1 MKRKIWANLLMGAV
15 FAFVLSVSAVGNL
28 VTGYDLEVKSLL
40 VLFLWCAYCSLI
52 SALLFR
58 FKYAGAVL
66 LCLTVLAAPV
76 IWKDGLLWEELQSL
90 CYLISSHYHDVYDWS
105 VIGKP
110 LSDVVSRPLI
120 VLSAWAAF
128 SVSWSVCRRKH
139 IMIIM
144 PSLILPLVICLI
156 TTDRVPDTI
165 YLYLLI
171 LGMALLLVTG
181 WTRRNYPAQ
190 GIKLTFRLT
199 IPIAAALALLFAAN
213 PRDEYVNNAGKYQKE
228 VMSWFQKLQDT
239 TEYIS
244 SGVSFESA
252 VSEKLNLRNVGPRS
266 PVPHSVMRVNS
277 PIDGTIYLRGRDYD
291 KYSGTGWESSLN
303 RNEVFT
309 SGTTSSGELIIVTY
323 GVKDLLYVPYY
334 SSNEITLV
342 NGAVD
347 NDENLQRYSYD
358 LARSTSGGS
367 DMPEASYTEL
377 PAETLQWTSN
387 LDVIIDLEDLP
398 QSEKIYRIESY
409 VQNSAIYDLSTS
421 RMSSEYHD
429 FAQWFLEESDTG
441 YCVHFATAATV
452 LLRAAGIPARYVE
465 GYMVA
470 CTAVEDVVVSSLDAH
485 AWAEYYDSVSGT
497 WKILEA
503 TPADLQDEEENVTTM
518 SSISE
523 GTEHDATVTEADA
536 SEPEQNDS
544 GVAATIPDV
553 ETETQQITQDN
564 MPDNM
569 AGTTENKEPFKLP
582 EWVKTIFWII
592 LAMASIPIQSYV
604 RIELKRKQWDQGK
617 ANEKAIVRWRQTK
630 KLAHLVDVP
639 FPEELELLAQK
650 ANFSQ
655 HRIQPCEL
663 QLFEDYK
670 EDLLETVSSKP
681 WYHRILLR
689 WIFAIGS

>member
-1 MKRKIWANLLMGAV
+1 MKRKVWANHLMGAV

-40 VLFLWCAYCSLI
+40 VLFLWCACCSLI

-58 FKYAGAVL
+58 FKYGGAVL
-66 LCLTVLAAPV
+66 LCLIVLAAPV
-76 IWKDGLLWEELQSL
+76 IWKGGLLWEELQSL
-90 CYLISSHYHDVYDWS
+90 CYIISSHYNDVYDWP
-105 VIGKP
+105 VIGKS

-128 SVSWSVCRRKH
+128 SVSWSFCRRKH
-139 IMIIM
+139 ISIII

-171 LGMALLLVTG
+171 LGMALLLVTD

-199 IPIAAALALLFAAN
+199 IPIATALALLFAAN

-228 VMSWFQKLQDT
+228 VVSWFQKLQDT

-252 VSEKLNLRNVGPRS
+252 VSEKLNLRNVGPKS

-291 KYSGTGWESSLN
+291 RYSGTGWESSLN

-323 GVKDLLYVPYY
+323 GVKDVLYVPYY

-367 DMPEASYTEL
+367 DIPAASYTEL

-387 LDVIIDLEDLP
+387 LDVIIDLEDLS
-398 QSEKIYRIESY
+398 QSEKIHRIESY

-452 LLRAAGIPARYVE
+452 LLRAAGIPARYME

-485 AWAEYYDSVSGT
+485 AWAEYYDSISGT

-503 TPADLQDEEENVTTM
+503 TPADLQAEEENVTTM

-544 GVAATIPDV
+544 GAAATVPDV
-553 ETETQQITQDN
+553 ETDTQQITQDN

-569 AGTTENKEPFKLP
+569 AGTTANKEPFKLP

-604 RIELKRKQWDQGK
+604 RIELKRMQWNQGK
-617 ANEKAIVRWRQTK
+617 ANEQAIVRWRQTK

-663 QLFEDYK
+663 QLFEDYR
-670 EDLLETVSSKP
+670 EALLETVSSKP